1 MARFS
6 LKKMCTPAKLYLAIS
21 AIFLFSAIFYKI
33 SALTLIIKVIFVGI
47 WTLLLNWLCSKGL
60 GNLAWIIV
68 ILPFV
73 FLFLSVFTTMD
84 VANYR
89 EGLTPGGDEETS
101 SDPTTTSPNETTSSS
116 AAVTTAPAV
125 TTSPNVTTSSA
136 ATTGPAPTTANSI
149 PPECAHIPDE
159 HNRNNCIRHY
169 QSLAAV
175 PPKPSNALDP
185 TQVCYNSE
193 AIGKSSLP
201 RCIEKTKENVTNF
214 PNFFSTELKFDT
226 PKDNFKLPES
236 MEDLGSNEPPGSILR
251 IIRCP
256 SIRIDNNYYSPYVP
270 KDGKC
275 VLNDEIKEC
284 KNETNKEDY
293 AFCLSRL
300 LGGGFLSGATSVET
314 VLNR

>member
-47 WTLLLNWLCSKGL
+47 WTLLLNWLCSKRL

-68 ILPFV
+68 IIPFV

-84 VANYR
+84 AANYR

-101 SDPTTTSPNETTSSS
+101 SDPTTTT
-116 AAVTTAPAV
+116 
-125 TTSPNVTTSSA
+125 PNVTTSSA

-159 HNRNNCIRHY
+159 HNRNNCIRHH
-169 QSLAAV
+169 QSMSAV

-185 TQVCYNSE
+185 TQICYNSNV
-193 AIGKSSLP
+193 IGKSSLP
-201 RCIEKTKENVTNF
+201 RCIEKTKENVKNF

-226 PKDNFKLPES
+226 PNDNFKLPES
-236 MEDLGSNEPPGSILR
+236 MEDLGSDEPPGNVLP

-256 SIRIDNNYYSPYVP
+256 SIRIDNHYYSPYVP
-270 KDGKC
+270 KEGKC
-275 VLNDEIKEC
+275 VLNDKIKEC
-284 KNETNKEDY
+284 EKETEKKYY
-293 AFCLSRL
+293 ALCLTRS

-314 VLNR
+314 VSNRANVNAQT